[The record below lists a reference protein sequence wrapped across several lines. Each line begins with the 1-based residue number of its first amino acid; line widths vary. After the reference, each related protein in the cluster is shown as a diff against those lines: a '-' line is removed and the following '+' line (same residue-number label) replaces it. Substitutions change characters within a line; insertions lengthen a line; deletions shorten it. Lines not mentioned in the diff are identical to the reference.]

1 MPARPGGGA
10 GMLQRRAMEDQS
22 TPAVRKPAVPPAR
35 RRFLKDAASVAG
47 GAGMLAL
54 GVGLYAKQ
62 ASALPATA
70 IRPPGALAEADF
82 LAACV
87 RCGLC
92 VRDCPYDTLKLAELG
107 DGVVSGTPYFNARA
121 IPCEMCED
129 IPCVVA
135 CPSGALDRQL
145 TNIEDA
151 RMGLAVLIDQENCLN
166 FLGLRCDVCYRV
178 CPVIDKAITLEL
190 IHNPR
195 SDRHAMLLPTVHSD
209 HCTGCGKC
217 EQSCVLPG
225 ESAIKVLPIRLAQG
239 SKAEH
244 YLRGWEEKGAAGGE
258 SLIGDQIELPVRGLE
273 DKAYGD
279 TRVGPGEGPQGRSEG
294 AYAPATAPGGGLDSG
309 WKP

>member
-1 MPARPGGGA
+1 MT
-10 GMLQRRAMEDQS
+10 MNDKVQSSRRTAS
-22 TPAVRKPAVPPAR
+22 SAPPPR

-47 GAGMLAL
+47 GAGLLAL
-54 GVGLYAKQ
+54 GAGMYAKQ

-70 IRPPGALAEADF
+70 IRPPGALAESEF

-107 DGVVSGTPYFNARA
+107 DGVATGTPYFEARD

-135 CPSGALDRQL
+135 CPSGALVREL
-145 TNIEDA
+145 TDIGEA

-178 CPVIDKAITLEL
+178 CPVIDKAITLERM
-190 IHNPR
+190 HNPR

-217 EQSCVLPG
+217 EKACVLPG
-225 ESAIKVLPIRLAQG
+225 ESAIKVLPIKLAQG

-244 YLRGWEEKGAAGGE
+244 YLRGWEEKDAAGQ
-258 SLIGDQIELPVRGLE
+258 SLIGDQVELPVRGME

-279 TRVGPGEGPQGRSEG
+279 TRLRPGDD
-294 AYAPATAPGGGLDSG
+294 APASDPVPARPAAGGLDSG